1 MSLVTNNKFGTFAKL
16 LASITLV
23 FCIFFNGLPNVKA
36 CGPSYL
42 APIFEYTNAPENPW
56 SDFASGK
63 LGIVKT
69 THQKIVLTAA
79 FRYLKG
85 GTFSQTEQKA
95 LIEIWEA
102 DFNLKEFEG
111 NDVTEAVKGWL
122 KQRASVVKNEEK
134 LPAIYT
140 EREYQ
145 GGYDYFP
152 NCTKN
157 AFEVA
162 KETLSNRS
170 SNEEK
175 DVQEW
180 IRGQDAVF
188 GNCLEGAELPK
199 TLDETS
205 PKWLL
210 KDREYQIAAAQFY
223 AMKYQDARDNFDRIS
238 QDSDSPWKETAD
250 YLVARTLI
258 RQASV
263 GVSNVVT
270 EEDVAK
276 SQLKSNSLL
285 SEAETRLNLV
295 MARSSKFSE
304 SSAKMINLIKYRTR
318 PEERIRELAQTL
330 SYQGNPDSFRQD
342 VIDYNWL
349 LEKLENAVEKSPN
362 EIVSTPKSDSVKLN
376 IESALRS
383 SGFDQVLVDDSTTP
397 ATLKGQVPKGKL
409 PEAVMIAQAA
419 NGGKPVRNE
428 ITEYEVVRTDESNVT
443 LDGIDVNDKSQTETN
458 KLANRPTYLKDDEIS
473 DWIFT
478 YQSPEP
484 FAYTYASERWR
495 ETSADIWLMTALS
508 KATTSSVDIKNLIKD
523 SDKVSTSSVAYPTI
537 AYHVARLLISQ
548 KKDAEARK
556 LIDSVLYSTIDLP
569 ISTRN
574 SFIEQRMKLS
584 ETLADF
590 LKHSLRKPFAYGYDD
605 GFSGSSQT
613 MQELIQRQKD
623 TWNATDFAD
632 TSKSQFDA
640 DIEKQF
646 ASELAWDNRLFLN
659 PTTVQIINEHF
670 STPVLLEVLKNP
682 DFPDYWKKRLIP
694 VIWTRS
700 YLIKDEKT
708 ALAFTPEIIKLYPQ
722 FEEIFLTYSNAKTI
736 SERDFNGLNILLKVR
751 FLTPY
756 LESGFDKENIDEFDT
771 WVDERWWC
779 EQYDGT
785 YTENSDERIPTFKP
799 AFLSKTQ
806 IDLAK
811 IEHEKLKKTADAASY
826 LTKRVFDWARLS
838 PTDKRLPESLY
849 LIYKINQW
857 TKYGCGDYS
866 QESRIKAIN
875 LLKKRFPKNA
885 WTQKMIAEEIENPT
899 N

>member
-1 MSLVTNNKFGTFAKL
+1 LDRKRFGEDKMSFKTNINIAKL
-16 LASITLV
+16 FASMSLV
-23 FCIFFNGLPNVKA
+23 FCIFFNGLPNVNA

-42 APIFEYTNAPENPW
+42 QPIFEYSNAPENPW
-56 SDFASGK
+56 TDFASGK
-63 LGIVKT
+63 LGIIKP
-69 THQKIVLTAA
+69 THRKIVLTAA
-79 FRYLKG
+79 FRHLKG
-85 GTFSQTEQKA
+85 GTFSQDEQKA
-95 LIEIWEA
+95 LIDVWQA
-102 DFNLKEFEG
+102 NFNNKDFDG
-111 NDVTEAVKGWL
+111 NDVTEAVKSWL
-122 KQRASVVKNEEK
+122 KQRASVIKNEEK
-134 LPAIYT
+134 LPKIYA

-145 GGYDYFP
+145 DGYDYFP

-162 KETLSNRS
+162 KETLSSRS

-199 TLDETS
+199 TLYETS

-210 KDREYQIAAAQFY
+210 KDRDYQIAAAQFY
-223 AMKYQDARDNFDRIS
+223 AMKYQEARESFDRIS

-304 SSAKMINLIKYRTR
+304 SSAKMINLIKYRIR
-318 PEERIRELAQTL
+318 PEERVRELAQTL

-342 VIDYNWL
+342 LIDYNWL
-349 LEKLENAVEKSPN
+349 LDKLENAAIAKTQKSN
-362 EIVSTPKSDSVKLN
+362 EDFFPRSEANTNINSNLNISNSTVVAEETPKADSNIVKD
-376 IESALRS
+376 I
-383 SGFDQVLVDDSTTP
+383 
-397 ATLKGQVPKGKL
+397 
-409 PEAVMIAQAA
+409 
-419 NGGKPVRNE
+419 
-428 ITEYEVVRTDESNVT
+428 
-443 LDGIDVNDKSQTETN
+443 ETN

-478 YQSPEP
+478 YQSSEP
-484 FAYTYASERWR
+484 FAYTHASERWR

-508 KATTSSVDIKNLIKD
+508 KATTSSVDVKNLIKD
-523 SDKVSTSSVAYPTI
+523 SDKVSTSSVAYPTV

-548 KKDAEARK
+548 KKDSEARK
-556 LIDSVLYSTIDLP
+556 LIDSVIYSTIGLP

-574 SFIEQRMKLS
+574 AFIEQRMKLS

-590 LKHSLRKPFAYGYDD
+590 LKHSLRKPFAFGYDD
-605 GFSGSSQT
+605 GQSDSAQT
-613 MQELIQRQKD
+613 IEALIKQEKANWNPKFNNDQTRNDFD
-623 TWNATDFAD
+623 TGIEENFAN
-632 TSKSQFDA
+632 
-640 DIEKQF
+640 
-646 ASELAWDNRLFLN
+646 ELPWDNRLFLS

-670 STPVLLEVLKNP
+670 PTPVLLEVLKNP

-694 VIWTRS
+694 VMWTRA
-700 YLIKDEKT
+700 YLLKDEKT
-708 ALAFTPEIIKLYPQ
+708 ALAFTPQIIKLYPQ

-736 SERDFNGLNILLKVR
+736 SERDLNGLNILLKVR

-756 LESGFDKENIDEFDT
+756 LESGFDKEFIDEFDT

-785 YTENSDERIPTFKP
+785 YSENSDDRIPTFKP
-799 AFLSKTQ
+799 AFLSKLQ
-806 IDLAK
+806 SDLAK
-811 IEHEKLKKTADAASY
+811 IEHDKLKKTVDATSY
-826 LTKRVFDWARLS
+826 LSKRVFDWSRLS

-857 TKYGCGDYS
+857 SKFGCGEYS
-866 QESRIKAIN
+866 QESREKAMS
-875 LLKKRFPKNA
+875 LLKKRFPKNS
-885 WTQKMIAEEIENPT
+885 WTQKMIADEIQNPT